1 MSPEKLISLQDRPA
15 RREGLLTPVR
25 TDKRTLP
32 PFFLTRKL
40 RRSIERLLPAE
51 HHRRLRLY
59 FATYGC
65 LRCQHNDV
73 IYGGNGFCCHCLR
86 AIAKRLK
93 KVDKELRAKFS
104 DPTPNLEEVYL
115 RPYNSA
121 RQLLAD
127 LVPKMN
133 KRSAQRKPEPK
144 SPPKV
149 YVKWLAQRS

>member
-93 KVDKELRAKFS
+93 KVDKELRTKFS